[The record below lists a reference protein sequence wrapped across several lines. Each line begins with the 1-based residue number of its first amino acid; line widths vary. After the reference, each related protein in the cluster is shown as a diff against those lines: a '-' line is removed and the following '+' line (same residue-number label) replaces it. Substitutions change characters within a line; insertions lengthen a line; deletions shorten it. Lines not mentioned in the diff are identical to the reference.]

1 MKRSAPHTRTDMP
14 PPHRS
19 QNRSKNKTKNY
30 PPYDQKSIYAAKK
43 RPKPKERRSQRRYKK
58 LNQSQQEIDYLHKH
72 LINLIMLHGKGRLIV
87 GCVAWMTSPIII
99 EALSHAKAISI
110 IVNDEDYS
118 KWGYGCVKPTSYA
131 VLPGFKVPF
140 GHYWQDKIET
150 PLNVLETVSFQTSIM
165 HQKFL
170 IICNDNDIPT
180 WLWTGSMNFTA
191 NAANNQEMGIFIQ
204 DEKIALHCF
213 FEFGL
218 TFLESKLLRFSAND
232 EAVIS

>member
-30 PPYDQKSIYAAKK
+30 PFYEQKSIYAAKK

-99 EALSHAKAISI
+99 EALSHAKAIWMCEANELCGSSWIQGSLWSLLARQDWDSI
-110 IVNDEDYS
+110 ECSRNCLFSNKHYAS
-118 KWGYGCVKPTSYA
+118 K
-131 VLPGFKVPF
+131 
-140 GHYWQDKIET
+140 I
-150 PLNVLETVSFQTSIM
+150 LNHL
-165 HQKFL
+165 
-170 IICNDNDIPT
+170 
-180 WLWTGSMNFTA
+180 
-191 NAANNQEMGIFIQ
+191 
-204 DEKIALHCF
+204 
-213 FEFGL
+213 
-218 TFLESKLLRFSAND
+218 
-232 EAVIS
+232 